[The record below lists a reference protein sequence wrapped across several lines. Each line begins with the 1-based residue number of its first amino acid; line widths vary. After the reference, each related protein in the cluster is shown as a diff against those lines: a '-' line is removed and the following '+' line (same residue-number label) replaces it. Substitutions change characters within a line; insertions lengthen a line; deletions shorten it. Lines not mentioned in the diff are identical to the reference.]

1 MASRAAWKDQWA
13 RLGRSGHHL
22 ADCVE
27 NAVYT
32 GHPRPARDNAEHP
45 EWSSTEYVDEAW
57 DGQSLIV
64 LAGVNA
70 IMCLMSAAD
79 HLRSLSA
86 RLRDRTSSLAT
97 AARGSLGPRVAIAFE
112 GPVRPE
118 AGF

>member
-13 RLGRSGHHL
+13 RLGRSAHHL

-32 GHPRPARDNAEHP
+32 GHPRPVRDNAEHP
-45 EWSSTEYVDEAW
+45 EWSSTEYVDEAG

-70 IMCLMSAAD
+70 IMCLMSTAD

-86 RLRDRTSSLAT
+86 GLRDRTSSLAT
-97 AARGSLGPRVAIAFE
+97 AARGTLGPRV
-112 GPVRPE
+112 GNP
-118 AGF
+118 